1 MKLLQHKDLKSTQMI
16 LGGTQNE
23 AFQLSKSMH
32 GKLLIFCMKLT
43 TTERLRIEQNNF
55 L

>member
-16 LGGTQNE
+16 LEGTQNE